1 MEEVELKRRLE
12 SMQHQLYM
20 LVEQRGSFV
29 DPQVVEL
36 SQQIDR
42 LVLTIQRNKMKQ
54 HAE

>member
-12 SMQHQLYM
+12 RMQIQLYL

-42 LVLTIQRNKMKQ
+42 LVLTIQRIKMNQ
-54 HAE
+54 SVE

>member
-12 SMQHQLYM
+12 RMQIQLYR

-29 DPQVVEL
+29 DPQVVKL

-42 LVLTIQRNKMKQ
+42 LVLTIQRRKMKERVQ
-54 HAE
+54 